1 MKLKK
6 SPLAPEKFPILP
18 SIRGVNI
25 GTSVSNSKYKSRQDI
40 LTITFDKPASVAG
53 VFTLSQMPA
62 APVEFCKKNIVNG
75 YANALIVNA
84 GIANSFTGKKGTE
97 NNRRIASYFS
107 KLINSRQKDIYIC
120 STGVIGEQLPVP
132 KIKKALKKSLFGKN
146 KDFKNAAKAIMTTDT
161 FPKGSA
167 KTITIDNEKI
177 SIVGIAK
184 GSGMIAPNMATMLSF
199 IFTDALIE
207 PKLLQTL
214 LNLGVRDSFN
224 SISVDSDTSTNDTV
238 LVFATGQGM
247 LGKKT
252 KPISKIGDKRLIK
265 FRKALDDVMKDLA
278 IQIVKDG
285 EGATKLVQVNVRNAI
300 SISSAKKVAMSIANS
315 PLIKTAIAGSDPNW
329 GRIIMAIGKTKEQFS
344 HEKLLIKIGN
354 NIVIKDGE
362 LAKRYSERKT
372 QKYMKNDNILIDVD
386 LGIGTGLS
394 SFWTCDLTE
403 EYVRINTDYRS

>member
-1 MKLKK
+1 
-6 SPLAPEKFPILP
+6 
-18 SIRGVNI
+18 
-25 GTSVSNSKYKSRQDI
+25 
-40 LTITFDKPASVAG
+40 
-53 VFTLSQMPA
+53 
-62 APVEFCKKNIVNG
+62 
-75 YANALIVNA
+75 
-84 GIANSFTGKKGTE
+84 
-97 NNRRIASYFS
+97 
-107 KLINSRQKDIYIC
+107 
-120 STGVIGEQLPVP
+120 
-132 KIKKALKKSLFGKN
+132 
-146 KDFKNAAKAIMTTDT
+146 
-161 FPKGSA
+161 
-167 KTITIDNEKI
+167 
-177 SIVGIAK
+177 
-184 GSGMIAPNMATMLSF
+184 MIAPNMATMLSF

-238 LVFATGQGM
+238 LAFATGQGM
-247 LGKKT
+247 LGKNT

-386 LGIGTGLS
+386 LGIGAGFS

>member
-1 MKLKK
+1 MC
-6 SPLAPEKFPILP
+6 
-18 SIRGVNI
+18 IRD
-25 GTSVSNSKYKSRQDI
+25 S
-40 LTITFDKPASVAG
+40 
-53 VFTLSQMPA
+53 
-62 APVEFCKKNIVNG
+62 
-75 YANALIVNA
+75 
-84 GIANSFTGKKGTE
+84 
-97 NNRRIASYFS
+97 NRRIANYFS

-238 LVFATGQGM
+238 LAFATGQGM
-247 LGKKT
+247 LGKNT

-354 NIVIKDGE
+354 NIIIKDGE
-362 LAKRYSERKT
+362 LVKRYSERKT

-386 LGIGTGLS
+386 LGIGTGFS